1 MSDDLNRDERWV
13 TGETAPLLTDLYE
26 LTMLRSYFE
35 EGLGGRATFSL
46 FVRRLPESRNFLV
59 ACGLEDVLHY
69 LERLSFTPAL
79 LRRLDR
85 LDLFS
90 ADFLDRLSRL
100 RFTGDVR
107 ALPEGTPCFAGE
119 PLLEISA
126 PLPEAQIVET
136 FVLNAIH
143 LQTVIASKAA
153 RVVHAAAGRGVVDFG
168 LRRTQGADAGLKG
181 ARAMYVAG
189 IDATSNVLAGREYG
203 IPLGGTMGH
212 SFIQA
217 HGDEL
222 AAFRAFVRVYPR
234 TILLVDT
241 FDTFQGIENV
251 IRLARELG
259 DRFQVRGIRL
269 DSGDLLE
276 LSKAARARLDRAGLT
291 QVEIFVSGGLDEHEI
306 ERLLARGAAIQGFGV
321 GTAMAVSSDAPFLD
335 VAYKLVSYEG
345 EGRLKLSPGK
355 ELLPCAK
362 QVFRLEEN
370 GLAAGDVV
378 ARFDET
384 LPGGPLLTPV
394 MRDGR
399 RLSAPE
405 PLERIRAR
413 AREEIGRLPAALRQL
428 CPAEP
433 PYPVQASDALLAER
447 DQLLE
452 RIRQA
457 SGARRE

>member
-1 MSDDLNRDERWV
+1 MSDDENRSDQRWV
-13 TGETAPLLTDLYE
+13 TDETAPLLTDLYE

-35 EGLGGRATFSL
+35 EGMEGRATFSL
-46 FVRRLPESRNFLV
+46 FVRRLPESRNFLL

-69 LERLSFTPAL
+69 IERSSFTPAL
-79 LRRLDR
+79 LKRLDQ
-85 LDLFS
+85 LDLFPGY
-90 ADFLDRLSRL
+90 FLDRLSRL

-119 PLLEISA
+119 PLLEVSA
-126 PLPEAQIVET
+126 PLPEAQLVET
-136 FVLNAIH
+136 FLLNAIH
-143 LQTVIASKAA
+143 LQTLIASKAV
-153 RVVHAAAGRGVVDFG
+153 RVVHAAAGRRVVDFG

-181 ARAMYVAG
+181 ARAMYVGG
-189 IDATSNVLAGREYG
+189 IDATSNVLAGRAYG
-203 IPLGGTMGH
+203 IPIAGTMAH

-234 TILLVDT
+234 TTLLVDT
-241 FDTFQGIENV
+241 FDTFQGIDNV
-251 IRLARELG
+251 IRLAHELG

-276 LSKAARARLDRAGLT
+276 LSKAARVRLDRAGLS

-306 ERLLARGAAIQGFGV
+306 ERLLSRGAPIQGFGV
-321 GTAMAVSSDAPFLD
+321 GTAMAVSSDAPSLD
-335 VAYKLVSYEG
+335 VVYKLVSYEG

-370 GLAAGDVV
+370 GVAAGDVV

-384 LPGGPLLTPV
+384 LPGRPLLTLV
-394 MRDGR
+394 MRAGR
-399 RLSAPE
+399 RVSAPE
-405 PLERIRAR
+405 SLERTRAR
-413 AREEIGRLPAALRQL
+413 AREEIARLPAALRRL
-428 CPAEP
+428 SPPEV
-433 PYPVQASDALLAER
+433 PYPVHPSDALLAER
-447 DQLLE
+447 DRVLE
-452 RIRQA
+452 RIRH
-457 SGARRE
+457 SGHPG

>member
-1 MSDDLNRDERWV
+1 MSDDLNRNERSV
-13 TGETAPLLTDLYE
+13 TDETAPLLTDLYE

-35 EGLGGRATFSL
+35 EGLEGRATFSL
-46 FVRRLPESRNFLV
+46 FVRRLPESRNFLI

-90 ADFLDRLSRL
+90 ADFLGRLSRL

-126 PLPEAQIVET
+126 PLPQAQIVET
-136 FVLNAIH
+136 FALNAIH
-143 LQTVIASKAA
+143 LQTLIASKAA
-153 RVVHAAAGRGVVDFG
+153 RVVRAAAGRGVVDFG

-203 IPLGGTMGH
+203 IPLAGTMGH

-234 TILLVDT
+234 TTLLVDT
-241 FDTFQGIENV
+241 FDTLQGIENV

-259 DRFQVRGIRL
+259 DRFQVRGIRV

-276 LSKAARARLDRAGLT
+276 LSRAARARLDRAGLT

-306 ERLLARGAAIQGFGV
+306 ERLLARGAPIQGFGV

-384 LPGGPLLTPV
+384 LPGNPLLTPV

-428 CPAEP
+428 SPAEP

-457 SGARRE
+457 GGAR

>member
-1 MSDDLNRDERWV
+1 
-13 TGETAPLLTDLYE
+13 LYE

-35 EGLGGRATFSL
+35 EGMEGRATFSL
-46 FVRRLPESRNFLV
+46 FVRQLPESRNFLL
-59 ACGLEDVLHY
+59 ACGLDDVLHY
-69 LERLSFTPAL
+69 LERFSFTPAL
-79 LRRLDR
+79 LEQLDE
-85 LDLFS
+85 LALFPGDL
-90 ADFLDRLSRL
+90 LDRLSRL

-119 PLLEISA
+119 PLLEVSA

-136 FVLNAIH
+136 FLLNAVH
-143 LQTVIASKAA
+143 LQTLIASKAV
-153 RVVHAAAGRGVVDFG
+153 RVVHAAAGRQVVDFG

-189 IDATSNVLAGREYG
+189 IEATSNVLAGRAYG
-203 IPLGGTMGH
+203 IPVAGTMGH

-222 AAFRAFVRVYPR
+222 DAFRAFVRVYPR

-241 FDTFQGIENV
+241 FDTFQGIEKV
-251 IRLARELG
+251 IRLAHELG

-276 LSKAARARLDRAGLT
+276 LSKAARARLDKAGLS
-291 QVEIFVSGGLDEHEI
+291 QVEIFVSGGLDEQEI
-306 ERLLARGAAIQGFGV
+306 ERLLSRGAPIQGFGV
-321 GTAMAVSSDAPFLD
+321 GTAMAVSSDAPSLD
-335 VAYKLVSYEG
+335 VVYKLVSYQG

-362 QVFRLEEN
+362 QIFRLEEN
-370 GLAAGDVV
+370 GVAARDVV

-384 LPGGPLLTPV
+384 LPGRPLLAPV
-394 MRDGR
+394 MRAGR

-405 PLERIRAR
+405 SLDRIRAR
-413 AREEIGRLPAALRQL
+413 EREEIGRLPAALRRL
-428 CPAEP
+428 SRAEP
-433 PYPVQASDALLAER
+433 AYLVQPSEALLDER
-447 DQLLE
+447 DRLFARL
-452 RIRQA
+452 RQP
-457 SGARRE
+457 SSTR

>member
-1 MSDDLNRDERWV
+1 VSDDLNRDERWV